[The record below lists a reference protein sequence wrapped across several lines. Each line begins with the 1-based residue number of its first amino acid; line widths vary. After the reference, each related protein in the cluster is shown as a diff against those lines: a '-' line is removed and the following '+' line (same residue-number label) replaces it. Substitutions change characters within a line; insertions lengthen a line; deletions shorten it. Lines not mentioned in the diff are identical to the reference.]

1 LTRFSFLFVLGL
13 AACRGAAAPP
23 ASAPDTTGVREA
35 LLAADRAFADST
47 AARGLD
53 GWMGFYA
60 ADAVRLTMGGDV
72 AQGLEAVRKYDAPLF
87 ADSATRLLWTPTG
100 AGVFADGRHGFTT
113 GTSLMVRRAAAKTD
127 TVYRGA
133 YITMWRREA
142 DGRWRVI
149 LDTGS

>member
-1 LTRFSFLFVLGL
+1 MTRCLALLVFGL
-13 AACRGAAAPP
+13 AACRGAADP
-23 ASAPDTTGVREA
+23 AASVPDTTGVREA

-47 AARGLD
+47 AARRLD
-53 GWMGFYA
+53 GWMGYYS

-87 ADSATRLLWTPTG
+87 ADSTTRLLWTPTG
-100 AGVFADGRHGFTT
+100 AGAFADGRHGFTT
-113 GTSLMVRRAAAKTD
+113 GTSLMLRTAAGKTD

-142 DGRWRVI
+142 DGRWKVI

>member
-1 LTRFSFLFVLGL
+1 VTRFALLLFFGL
-13 AACRGAAAPP
+13 AACRGAAVPA
-23 ASAPDTTGVREA
+23 ASAPDTTGAREA

-60 ADAVRLTMGGDV
+60 ADAVRLTMGAEV
-72 AQGLEAVRKYDAPLF
+72 AQGLEAVRKFDAPLF
-87 ADSATRLLWTPTG
+87 ADSSTRLLWTPTS

-113 GTSLMVRRAAAKTD
+113 GTSLMVRTTAAQTD

-142 DGRWRVI
+142 DGRWKVI

>member
-1 LTRFSFLFVLGL
+1 MTRFSLVLFLGVM
-13 AACRGAAAPP
+13 ACRGAATPA
-23 ASAPDTTGVREA
+23 ASAPDTAGVREA

-87 ADSATRLLWTPTG
+87 ADSTTRLLWTPTG

-133 YITMWRREA
+133 YVTLWRREA
-142 DGRWRVI
+142 DGRWKVI